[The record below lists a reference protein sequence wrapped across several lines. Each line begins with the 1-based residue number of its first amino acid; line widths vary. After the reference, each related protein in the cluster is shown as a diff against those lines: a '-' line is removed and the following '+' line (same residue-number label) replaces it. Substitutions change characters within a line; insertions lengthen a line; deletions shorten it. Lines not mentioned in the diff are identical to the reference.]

1 MEPVIRDEGL
11 EAALTRAPEVRAPR
25 NFRQRVMA
33 RMPET
38 AVVQRNGWRLPVL
51 AFAGGV
57 GLGLVAVLALLSGVA
72 GLMVTVAALG
82 MECAAAVWWF
92 WRVVRS

>member
-1 MEPVIRDEGL
+1 VIRDEGL
-11 EAALTRAPEVRAPR
+11 EAALARAPEVRAPR

-38 AVVQRNGWRLPVL
+38 AAGQRNGWRLPML

-57 GLGLVAVLALLSGVA
+57 GLVVLLALLSGVA
-72 GLMVTVAALG
+72 GFMVTVAALG